1 MTTAVLQTEYHPS
14 VTAMTKSQPTQSEKQ
29 LTPGERRAERRA
41 IKALGH
47 ELNRIIEMQVEL
59 DLKIQRASAKQRAEL
74 NIL

>member
-1 MTTAVLQTEYHPS
+1 
-14 VTAMTKSQPTQSEKQ
+14 MTKSQPTQSEKQ
-29 LTPGERRAERRA
+29 RTPGERRAERRA

-59 DLKIQRASAKQRAEL
+59 DLKIQRASPKQRAEL